1 MLSLTVRD
9 CLSGSSLF
17 LLQLFPAI
25 CIIINTIILAKEE
38 SRDYRLITM
47 TVRDIIDYLDAELL
61 FGDDELLD
69 QEVQHACGSDMMS
82 DVLAFVK
89 DQAVLLTGLI
99 NTQAVRTAEMMDMK
113 CIVLVRGKDP
123 LENVIEL
130 AKERDICVLKTEHTM
145 FCACGIL
152 YKHGLRG
159 GHSV

>member
-1 MLSLTVRD
+1 MTIRD
-9 CLSGSSLF
+9 
-17 LLQLFPAI
+17 
-25 CIIINTIILAKEE
+25 AKELLHATLLCGE
-38 SRDYRLITM
+38 DRL
-47 TVRDIIDYLDAELL
+47 
-61 FGDDELLD
+61 DE
-69 QEVQHACGSDMMS
+69 EVHSACGSDMMS

-89 DQAVLLTGLI
+89 DQAILLTGLC
-99 NTQAVRTAEMMDMK
+99 NPQAIRTAEMMDMK

-130 AKERDICVLKTEHTM
+130 AKDRDICVLKTEHTM